1 MNLFRACCCFE
12 LLGLSISKRIVGKLL
27 LAALLCVVCASPGD
41 AAQPT
46 AGHWL
51 HSSALPPG
59 AIGRQRLARGGAVQG
74 YYQPVEIRA
83 PEGVRISPA
92 VGSSGSQEFVERLK
106 VGLQIG
112 PVYRFRVSGVKAS
125 EGARPGEEVTLFP
138 TIELVDRLHPP
149 QGKALKFP
157 VPVDL
162 TAEELELAATGKFV
176 TRVIYVEDP
185 HTAVPIQERPE
196 RGTRWL
202 EARPGEDL
210 LLAAKAM
217 GRPIAILRIGGRT
230 PISGGYDPSFEYNAP
245 QPLIY
250 NAWANGLEH
259 GGLERGGFERHGLK
273 GNAPQATSVSQ
284 RVR

>member
-1 MNLFRACCCFE
+1 MNLFRACRCSDSLLFRV
-12 LLGLSISKRIVGKLL
+12 LGLIDGKLL
-27 LAALLCVVCASPGD
+27 LASLLCVVCASPGD

-51 HSSALPPG
+51 HSSAMPPG

-74 YYQPVEIRA
+74 YCQPVEIRA
-83 PEGVRISPA
+83 PKGVRISPA
-92 VGSSGSQEFVERLK
+92 VGSSVSHEFVERLK

-112 PVYRFRVSGVKAS
+112 PVYRFRVAGVKPS
-125 EGARPGEEVTLFP
+125 EGAQPGEEVVLFP

-185 HTAVPIQERPE
+185 RTAVPIQERPE

-230 PISGGYDPSFEYNAP
+230 PINGGYDPSFETNAP

-250 NAWANGLEH
+250 NAWGNGLEVNH
-259 GGLERGGFERHGLK
+259 SAAKRR
-273 GNAPQATSVSQ
+273 
-284 RVR
+284 

>member
-1 MNLFRACCCFE
+1 MNLFRACRCFDS
-12 LLGLSISKRIVGKLL
+12 LLLSVSKLIDGKLL
-27 LAALLCVVCASPGD
+27 KAALLFVLCGSPCV

-74 YYQPVEIRA
+74 YCQPVEIRA
-83 PEGVRISPA
+83 PKGVRISPA
-92 VGSSGSQEFVERLK
+92 VGSSSQEFVERLK

-112 PVYRFRVSGVKAS
+112 PVYRFRVSGVKPS
-125 EGARPGEEVTLFP
+125 EGAQPGEEVALFP

-149 QGKALKFP
+149 RGKALKFP

-185 HTAVPIQERPE
+185 HTAVPIQEKPE

-217 GRPIAILRIGGRT
+217 GRPIAILRIGGRK

-245 QPLIY
+245 QPLVY
-250 NAWANGLEH
+250 NAWGHGLENS
-259 GGLERGGFERHGLK
+259 GLERGGA
-273 GNAPQATSVSQ
+273 NQAPINTIEQ
-284 RVR
+284 R